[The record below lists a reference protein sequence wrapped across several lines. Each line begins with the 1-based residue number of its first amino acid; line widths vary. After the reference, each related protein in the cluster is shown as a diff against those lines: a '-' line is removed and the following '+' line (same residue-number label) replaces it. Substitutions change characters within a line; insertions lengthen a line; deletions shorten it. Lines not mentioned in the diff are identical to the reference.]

1 MIRYGHRIKTH
12 GRGWRHRQPA
22 PGLYLWRTPH
32 GYWYR
37 VDRHGT
43 RPLGKD
49 PDSMLE
55 IRLAE
60 LLQVA

>member
-1 MIRYGHRIKTH
+1 VAH
-12 GRGWRHRQPA
+12 
-22 PGLYLWRTPH
+22 PH

-55 IRLAE
+55 MRLAE